1 MRDNETDVQKW
12 LEFIAF
18 QDKAIVSD
26 SDKIEGKSIEIVFSE
41 KKLSVCEKALKSN
54 PKSIELLLCRLEIL
68 SNMWEFEKLNKEWKK
83 LTFLYPNSM
92 DLWQKYLRF
101 SRQNITHFAAN
112 KTIKIYQK
120 CISILSQML
129 EKTFQSHSPP
139 EDLEKEIVSIISSYC
154 YFLESI
160 GQTERA
166 VSTFQA
172 LIEFNLFTPSL
183 LTFEMSVQV
192 MFVLKVLLKFFFKFN
207 FHVYK
212 GLDNFFRAF
221 LGLRF
226 RQIW

>member
-1 MRDNETDVQKW
+1 LRDNETDVQKW

-18 QDKAIVSD
+18 QDKAIVSEN
-26 SDKIEGKSIEIVFSE
+26 DKIEGKSIEIVVSE

-68 SNMWEFEKLNKEWKK
+68 SNMWEFERVDKEWKK
-83 LTFLYPNSM
+83 LAFLYPNSM
-92 DLWQKYLRF
+92 DLWRKYLRF
-101 SRQNITHFAAN
+101 SRQNITYFTTN

-160 GQTERA
+160 GHTERA

-192 MFVLKVLLKFFFKFN
+192 MFFLKVLFIFFDCN
-207 FHVYK
+207 
-212 GLDNFFRAF
+212 
-221 LGLRF
+221 
-226 RQIW
+226 

>member
-1 MRDNETDVQKW
+1 LRDNETDVQKW

-18 QDKAIVSD
+18 QDKAIVSEN
-26 SDKIEGKSIEIVFSE
+26 DKIQGKSIEIVVSE

-68 SNMWEFEKLNKEWKK
+68 SNMWEFERVDKEWKK

-92 DLWQKYLRF
+92 DLWRKYLRF
-101 SRQNITHFAAN
+101 SRQNITYFTTN

-160 GQTERA
+160 GHTERA

-192 MFVLKVLLKFFFKFN
+192 MFVLKVLLIFFYF
-207 FHVYK
+207 
-212 GLDNFFRAF
+212 
-221 LGLRF
+221 
-226 RQIW
+226 I